1 MPFILLGLGLP
12 PLSQLGVKRRFRHL
26 RSYSIHRVE
35 VRVRAIVISRDTVS
49 WCNGQLKAGRLR
61 TGQRKTGG
69 WLGFME
75 KAAQKAAFHSLLYK
89 FRLRV

>member
-1 MPFILLGLGLP
+1 MFVRGPRGYRTGAVLVSVNVYGSLAPQGD
-12 PLSQLGVKRRFRHL
+12 
-26 RSYSIHRVE
+26 RVE
-35 VRVRAIVISRDTVS
+35 VRVCAIVISRDTVS

-61 TGQRKTGG
+61 TGQRKAGG

-89 FRLRV
+89 FSISD